1 MIDARGA
8 WLLLAVRGCCSRC
21 VVAARGA
28 WLLLAQGSQTA
39 RTPRVEEQR
48 KIRSVHRAVVVHIG
62 VSVCGAPRGLRATS
76 VRNLPRDLAGGR
88 IRAEFA
94 GRTRDCTGIRA
105 VVRHIRGRGGCLQ
118 SCVGA
123 VRARW
128 LLCTADA
135 PWRAARVFAS
145 QIARLDRRSR
155 ASFARDGL
163 TYFARAVADRA

>member
-1 MIDARGA
+1 VQDF
-8 WLLLAVRGCCSRC
+8 V
-21 VVAARGA
+21 
-28 WLLLAQGSQTA
+28 A

-48 KIRSVHRAVVVHIG
+48 EIRSVHRAVVVHIG

-94 GRTRDCTGIRA
+94 GRTRDCTGRRA
-105 VVRHIRGRGGCLQ
+105 VVRHIRGRGYVCRVAWVRCERGGISARQ
-118 SCVGA
+118 AHGGA
-123 VRARW
+123 RRAFLRG
-128 LLCTADA
+128 
-135 PWRAARVFAS
+135 RS
-145 QIARLDRRSR
+145 RLDRRSR